1 MPAPTLAALQAD
13 FQALGVRLAAFEA
26 QAKVSAAF
34 PVTVDY
40 PELKEGERFLS
51 AVIRAD
57 GRKEITILLPGSYQG
72 TWQASM
78 DWAKSLGG
86 DLPSRV
92 EQALLYADMKDEF
105 EETCYWSN
113 QTYESADAYAWCQGF
128 NGGCQDYGHK
138 DGNYRAR
145 AVRRLVI

>member
-13 FQALGVRLAAFEA
+13 FQALGARLAAFEA

-34 PVTVDY
+34 PITVTY
-40 PELKEGERFLS
+40 PDLNEGEHFLS

-57 GRKEITILLPGSYQG
+57 GRKEITILLPGSFQG

-105 EETCYWSN
+105 EEAYYWSN
-113 QTYESADAYAWCQGF
+113 QTYESADAYAWYQSF
-128 NGGCQDYGHK
+128 NYGSQLYGRK
-138 DGNYRAR
+138 DNSIRAR